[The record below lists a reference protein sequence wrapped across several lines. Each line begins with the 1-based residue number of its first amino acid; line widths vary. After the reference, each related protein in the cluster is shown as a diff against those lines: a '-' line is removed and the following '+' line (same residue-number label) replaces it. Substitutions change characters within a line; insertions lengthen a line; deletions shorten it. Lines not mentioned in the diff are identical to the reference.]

1 MSHACAHHDHDHH
14 RPADTPARLAEAEA
28 LCTEAGERMTSAR
41 LRTYELVLAAG
52 GPIKAYDV
60 IDRFH
65 PDGAAKP
72 PTVYRALGFLEQMG
86 LIHRIESLNAFVAC
100 GAHNHKHTAGF
111 LLCDCCGRSVEIA
124 IPNVA
129 DIEAS
134 AQTAGF
140 KVSHITMEARGL
152 CQACSQE

>member
-14 RPADTPARLAEAEA
+14 RPSDTPARLAEAEA
-28 LCTEAGERMTSAR
+28 LCADAGERMTSAR
-41 LRTYELVLAAG
+41 LRTYELVLDAG

-72 PTVYRALGFLEQMG
+72 PTVYRALTFLEQMG

-100 GAHNHKHTAGF
+100 GAHDHKHTAGF

-129 DIEAS
+129 DIEAT